1 MPKLKIEAPRT
12 VCVIVRKTPDPEVT
26 GSLRDK
32 DMRAAFA
39 LRRSQRNTARAI
51 FRRQC
56 TRTAS
61 ITAVTSDD
69 HGDFFDTQLA
79 KLQSSSSS
87 FLQDGLYASPGRPD
101 DREIRAARQHPSKD

>member
-51 FRRQC
+51 FRR
-56 TRTAS
+56 
-61 ITAVTSDD
+61 
-69 HGDFFDTQLA
+69 
-79 KLQSSSSS
+79 
-87 FLQDGLYASPGRPD
+87 
-101 DREIRAARQHPSKD
+101 